1 MSRFGY
7 DVKSVCVWGVR
18 NNHRLDWDFMSFLT
32 LFFSAELVL
41 HSLLHFGIHPHTLLI
56 HVANVYR
63 EREVKTTKYS

>member
-7 DVKSVCVWGVR
+7 DVKSEGRRVR

-32 LFFSAELVL
+32 LFFCRTCLTFPPS
-41 HSLLHFGIHPHTLLI
+41 FGIHPHTLLI

-63 EREVKTTKYS
+63 EK